1 MQAAIKAKYAEE
13 WECRGGRCAGRA
25 SAEAKGMTIQGR
37 LQLRGKD
44 LTERLRAAA
53 ELLPSLEAA
62 DFADAFERFGDA
74 RIVLLGEA
82 THGTHEFYAA
92 RAAIT
97 RRLIER
103 HGFNIVAVEGDWPDI
118 ARIDDYVR
126 HNAPRPRKGD
136 PFARFPTWMWRNEEV
151 LGFADWL
158 RAHNAVL
165 PEEQRATMRGL
176 DVYSLG
182 ESIHAVIAYLDAHD
196 PAAAA
201 EARRSYGCLL
211 PWQDEPQHY
220 GRAVEYG
227 RMAGCED
234 MVVAQL
240 GELLLHR
247 MDLIAEDGEAF
258 FDAEQNARIVRAA
271 EQYYRAMYRGSA
283 ASWNLRD
290 RHMFD
295 TLQRLMVHR
304 EDARAVIWAHNS
316 HVGDASATAMGWHG
330 EFNIGELV
338 RAGYGDQAV
347 LIGFGTDRGTVAAA
361 SDWGGEMHVMR
372 VRPAR
377 DDSWEGA
384 FRHAGYARSLTD
396 WRGARR
402 QDLVDALSQQLLER
416 AIGVIYRPE
425 SELASHYFEAVLADQ
440 FDAYVWFEETRAVT
454 PLGPERPH
462 GAPETWPFGL

>member
-1 MQAAIKAKYAEE
+1 MAVE
-13 WECRGGRCAGRA
+13 GRIPLP
-25 SAEAKGMTIQGR
+25 EQVFT
-37 LQLRGKD
+37 D
-44 LTERLRAAA
+44 RLRAAA
-53 ELLPSLEAA
+53 EQLPSPEAP
-62 DFADAFERFGDA
+62 DFADAFDRFGDA

-126 HNAPRPRKGD
+126 HNAARPRVGD
-136 PFARFPTWMWRNEEV
+136 PFVRFPTWMWRNREV
-151 LGFADWL
+151 MEFADWL
-158 RAHNAVL
+158 RGHNAGL
-165 PEEQRATMRGL
+165 SAAQRTSVRGL

-182 ESIHAVIAYLDAHD
+182 ESIEAVISYLDARD
-196 PAAAA
+196 TGAAAA
-201 EARRSYGCLL
+201 ARLRYACLA
-211 PWQDEPQHY
+211 PWRDEPQHY

-227 RMAGCED
+227 RLAGCED
-234 MVVAQL
+234 SIVAQL
-240 GELLLHR
+240 RELLARR
-247 MDLIAEDGEAF
+247 MMLIADDDEAY

-271 EQYYRAMYRGSA
+271 EGYYRAMYRGSA

-295 TLQRLMVHR
+295 TLQMLMAHQR
-304 EDARAVIWAHNS
+304 DARVVIWAHNS
-316 HVGDASATAMGWHG
+316 HIGNASATAMGWNG

-338 RAGYGDQAV
+338 RTGYRDQAV

-361 SDWGGEMHVMR
+361 SDWGGAMHVMQI
-372 VRPAR
+372 RPAR
-377 DDSWEGA
+377 DDSWEAA
-384 FRHAGYARSLTD
+384 FRRTGYARSLTD
-396 WRGARR
+396 WRTRK
-402 QDLVDALSQQLLER
+402 QDDLLQVLSQTLLER
-416 AIGVIYRPE
+416 AIGVVYRPQTE
-425 SELASHYFEAVLADQ
+425 FSSHYFQAVLSDQ
-440 FDAYVWFEETRAVT
+440 FDAYVWFEQSRAVT

>member
-1 MQAAIKAKYAEE
+1 
-13 WECRGGRCAGRA
+13 
-25 SAEAKGMTIQGR
+25 MTIHSPINR
-37 LQLRGKD
+37 EAVD
-44 LTERLRAAA
+44 PSPRLREAA
-53 ELLPSLEAA
+53 ELLPIPESP
-62 DFADAFERFGDA
+62 DFADAFDRFGDA

-82 THGTHEFYAA
+82 THGSHEFYAA

-97 RRLIER
+97 RRLIE
-103 HGFNIVAVEGDWPDI
+103 HHDFNIVAVEGDWPDI
-118 ARIDDYVR
+118 ARIDDYIR
-126 HNAPRPRKGD
+126 HNASRPRRGD
-136 PFARFPTWMWRNEEV
+136 PFTRFPTWMWRNHEV

-158 RAHNAVL
+158 RSHNAGV
-165 PEEQRATMRGL
+165 PESKHASMRGL

-182 ESIHAVIAYLDAHD
+182 ESIHAVVAYLDEHD
-196 PAAAA
+196 PNAAA
-201 EARRSYGCLL
+201 EARRRYGCLL
-211 PWQDEPQHY
+211 PYQDEPQHY

-227 RMAGCED
+227 TLSGCENA
-234 MVVAQL
+234 VVAQL
-240 GELLLHR
+240 NELLEKR
-247 MDLIAEDGEAF
+247 MRLITDDGEAF

-271 EQYYRAMYRGSA
+271 ERYYRAMYRGSA

-295 TLQRLMVHR
+295 TLQRLMAHQ

-316 HVGDASATAMGWHG
+316 HIGNASATAMGWQG

-338 RAGYGDQAV
+338 RTAYGDQAV

-361 SDWGGEMHVMR
+361 SDWGAEMQVMQ

-384 FRHAGYARSLTD
+384 FRRTGYARSLTD
-396 WRGARR
+396 WRGAKGS
-402 QDLVDALSQQLLER
+402 DLRDVLAQPLLER
-416 AIGVIYRPE
+416 AIGVVYRPQ
-425 SELASHYFEAVLADQ
+425 SELASHYFQAVLADQ
-440 FDAYVWFEETRAVT
+440 FDAFVWFEETRAVT